1 MTSGEQ
7 IKVDPLQ
14 QLAAAVRDRRSQSD
28 ALDSVTG
35 NPMPPI
41 ERWSPAFCGDL
52 DMEIRADGTWWHEG
66 TAIKRPELVKLFA
79 SILRRESDGHYYL
92 ITPVEKVRIRVALHP
107 LIVIDAEPLQGSSPE
122 ILILTLN
129 TGGQI
134 PLDANHSLAV
144 EPAAGGAAFLSLDR
158 GLTALFSRPAWYRL
172 VDRLDDNGILHS
184 GEQSFPLV

>member
-41 ERWSPAFCGDL
+41 EGWSPAFCGDL

-107 LIVIDAEPLQGSSPE
+107 LIVIDAEPLQGSNPE

-172 VDRLDDNGILHS
+172 VDRLDDNVILHS
-184 GEQSFPLV
+184 GDQPFSLV